1 MAGNEG
7 TDFTQENKDFF
18 SKKTEEFGSML
29 KSTSAD
35 FHAFTMNVSSLAGV
49 VNNTVKG
56 MASAI
61 NPFDS
66 QVFEDMDKYATSVQH
81 SFGLSKAR
89 IDEFKQTIADAGP
102 ELTKLGISE
111 TQFSENLI
119 GVMKGLGTAASVSK
133 EAVIELSAAAQLI
146 DGDVTTLAASF
157 RNVGISVY
165 DVGEQMKEVADYA
178 RSVGVSV
185 KSVSDGVVDNL
196 GKMNIYNFDNGVKG
210 LAKMAA
216 TSERLGVSMQ
226 MVFDQAE
233 KLMDPEKAIDM
244 SAALQ
249 RLGVTSSGLLDPLRA
264 MDMAQ
269 NDPEALQKEMVNLGK
284 EFTTF
289 NERTGKMEILP
300 GAKRRMRE
308 VADAVGMTGEQFAAM
323 ALKSADFEMKLKQ
336 IKMPNFAGDEE
347 TKELIASMAQM
358 KDGVATVQVRNAETG
373 ITTEKKVEELTPDD
387 IKQLQRANE
396 ESSKSIEEIAMNQL
410 DQTTQILNY
419 LKSGEVSA
427 KMAKATSPTLSKFYG
442 TLSES
447 YKDVAKGFSNV
458 VGSTEDMRKN
468 QEEIYKPLEDVIA
481 GAVTGDK
488 DRQNKALDELFTNFG
503 AVTSR
508 LEDNLMKQTEISQKS
523 IMERVE
529 KAYSQPIQV
538 ETKSDA
544 NVNFNLKVE
553 GDNNTLKLTDT
564 EVAQIKQKMLEDPAF
579 AASLRKVVLD
589 GIGPSSSNGGK
600 NK

>member
-1 MAGNEG
+1 MPGEEG
-7 TDFTQENKDFF
+7 LAQENKDFF
-18 SKKTEEFGSML
+18 SQTGEKFKNMVN
-29 KSTSAD
+29 STSQD

-49 VNNTVKG
+49 VNNTVKS

-66 QVFEDMDKYATSVQH
+66 QVFEDMDKYATSVQQ

-89 IDEFKQTIADAGP
+89 IDEFKTTIADAGP
-102 ELTKLGISE
+102 ELAKLGISE
-111 TQFSENLI
+111 DQFATNLTS
-119 GVMKGLGTAASVSK
+119 VMKGLGTAASVGK
-133 EAVIELSAAAQLI
+133 EAVVELSAAAQLTGENI
-146 DGDVTTLAASF
+146 ETLAASF
-157 RNVGISVY
+157 RDVGVSIY
-165 DVGEQMKEVADYA
+165 DVGDQMKEVADYA

-185 KSVSDGVVDNL
+185 AGVSGKVVANL
-196 GKMNIYNFDNGVKG
+196 GEMNMYNFETGVKG

-216 TSERLGVSMQ
+216 TSERLGISMEH
-226 MVFDQAE
+226 VFQQAE
-233 KLMDPEKAIDM
+233 NLMNPEKAIDM

-289 NERTGKMEILP
+289 NEKTGKMEILP

-308 VADAVGMTGEQFAAM
+308 VADAVGMTGKEFAAM

-336 IKMPNFAGDEE
+336 IKMPNFAGDDE

-358 KDGVATVQVRNAETG
+358 KNGVATVQVRNAETG
-373 ITTEKKVEELTPDD
+373 VTTEKKVEELTPDD

-503 AVTSR
+503 TVTSR

-564 EVAQIKQKMLEDPAF
+564 EVTQIKQKMLEDPAF